1 MSLQYVRMLCLA
13 LWAAA
18 YALGQGNPLLE
29 IDFSRNDYRLPFDAI
44 RPEHVNPAVDKLL
57 ADAKRDLAALKASK
71 GPRTWANTMEPL
83 ERLGRPLEEAF
94 RVARILEAVA
104 STPRMRAAYNKALPQ
119 VSAFFTALPLDAE
132 LAAMVREYA
141 ETPEAKA
148 LTGAQARYLKITLD
162 EFRRNGAYLDP
173 AKRARLT
180 KINTE
185 LEALSTKFGENTLD
199 ATNAFELLITD
210 EKQLAGLPQSAREA
224 AAASAKAKGKKGWRF
239 TLQAPSYLPLMRF
252 LDDASIREKVYRA
265 QTTLATSGATN
276 NKPILARILQ
286 LRREKASL
294 LGYQT
299 FADFQTEDR
308 MAKSGDNV
316 KKFLGELEEKSR
328 PFFDKENAELQAF
341 RKSLEG
347 PNAPPLQPWDIAYYA
362 EKLRQRLYDL
372 DDEVLRPYL
381 PVDQVMSGM
390 FALVNRLYGITVKPV
405 ENRAVWNPAVKY
417 YEIRDRDGTLL
428 AEFYADWHPRE
439 NKRSGAWMNP
449 IHTGGPRPGGF
460 ERHVGMICGNMTPP
474 VGDKPGLLT
483 HREVETIYHE
493 FGHLLHLA
501 LSRAPIP
508 SLAGTSVAWDFVEL
522 PSQIM
527 ENFTWERASV
537 DLFARH
543 YQTGEVLPED
553 LFGKMLK
560 ARNFR
565 TANEMMRQ
573 LSLGTID
580 IRFHT
585 DYTASD
591 SQGDPVT
598 FARNIAQNYSP
609 APLPPDWA
617 QVASFGHIFAGG
629 YAAGYY
635 SYKWSEVLDADAF
648 SRFQREGVFSSEV
661 GDAFRR
667 NILEKGNTE
676 DAGALFRAFMGRD
689 PDVNALLRRSGLD
702 LNQNLK

>member
-1 MSLQYVRMLCLA
+1 MIRSAVLLLFA
-13 LWAAA
+13 FAAFA
-18 YALGQGNPLLE
+18 NPLLE
-29 IDFSRNDYRLPFDAI
+29 IDFARNGYRLPFDKI

-57 ADAKRDLAALKASK
+57 TDAKQDLAALKANQ
-71 GPRTWANTMEPL
+71 GLRTWTNTMEPL
-83 ERLGRPLEEAF
+83 ERLGRPLDEAF
-94 RVARILEAVA
+94 SVARILEGVA
-104 STPRMRAAYNKALPQ
+104 SSPKTRAAYNEALPK
-119 VSAFFTALPLDAE
+119 VSAFFSGLPLDAE
-132 LAAMVREYA
+132 LAALVRAYS
-141 ETPEAKA
+141 ETPEAKQ
-148 LTGAQARYLKITLD
+148 LTGAKARYLKISLD

-173 AKRARLT
+173 AKRARLA

-185 LEALSTKFGENTLD
+185 LEELSNKFGQNTLD
-199 ATNAFELLITD
+199 ATNAYELVITD
-210 EKQLAGLPQSAREA
+210 EKQLAGLPDSAREA
-224 AAASAKAKGKKGWRF
+224 AAASAKAKGKQGWRF

-265 QTTLATSGATN
+265 QTTLATAGATN
-276 NKPILARILQ
+276 NKPIMARILD

-294 LGYQT
+294 LGYKT

-328 PFFDKENAELQAF
+328 PFFEKENAELQAF

-347 PNAPPLQPWDIAYYA
+347 AGAPPLQPWDVAYYS
-362 EKLRQRLYDL
+362 EKLSKKLL
-372 DDEVLRPYL
+372 DIDEEALRPYL
-381 PVDQVMSGM
+381 PVDQVMTGM
-390 FALVNRLYGITVKPV
+390 FALVNRIYGIAVKPV
-405 ENRAVWNPAVKY
+405 ENSAVWDPAVKY
-417 YEIRDRDGTLL
+417 YEIRDKDGTLL
-428 AEFYADWHPRE
+428 AEFYADWFPRE
-439 NKRSGAWMNP
+439 NKRGGAWMNP
-449 IHTGGPRPGGF
+449 IHAGGPRPNGF

-474 VGDKPGLLT
+474 VGNKPALLT

-501 LSRAPIP
+501 LSRAAIP

-527 ENFTWERASV
+527 ENFTWERPSV
-537 DLFARH
+537 DLFAKH
-543 YQTGEVLPED
+543 YQSGEKLPED
-553 LFGKMLK
+553 LFSKLLTL
-560 ARNFR
+560 RTFR
-565 TANEMMRQ
+565 SANGMMRQ
-573 LSLGTID
+573 LALGAID

-585 DYTASD
+585 DYTGDD

-598 FARNIAQNYSP
+598 FARKVNERF
-609 APLPPDWA
+609 APVPVPNDWA
-617 QVASFGHIFAGG
+617 QVATFGHIFAGG

-648 SRFQREGVFSSEV
+648 SRFKRDGVFSGEV

-667 NILEKGNTE
+667 SVLEKGNTE
-676 DAGALFRAFMGRD
+676 DAGALYREFMGRD

-702 LNQNLK
+702 LKQNMK